1 MGTQYFY
8 LLVSNHIA
16 LKVTAPYFPCVHVKL
31 VLNPVCYA
39 AWHFFSAIT
48 FQEIVV

>member
-16 LKVTAPYFPCVHVKL
+16 LKVTALYFPCVHVTVGFKSCL
-31 VLNPVCYA
+31 LRSLA
-39 AWHFFSAIT
+39 FF
-48 FQEIVV
+48 